1 LNLRAKPGVAC
12 SCGQT
17 THTNAQNQSVLT
29 VNVQIIT
36 NTRVMKRFPI
46 QIFCAGLVILL
57 MAFTSVNAQTY
68 EDAVIA
74 FNEASE
80 LAQKGN
86 HLQAIGAYERVI
98 TISGQIGS
106 EGDEIKTRA
115 QNQIPQLYFIVA
127 RDLFNAGQLL
137 DAAEAFQTAAEEA
150 SRFGNAQIAQRSLQT
165 IPRIFLAQGNQ
176 YLRIE
181 QFDQALDMYDR
192 ALAALPAYAA
202 AYYQKGL
209 VYRQQENL
217 EDALS
222 YFDRAIQV
230 GRQSGEADIVGRAV
244 GAARNFLL
252 VRGVEQMENNRTR
265 PATQLLRQALEYDQE
280 NAELHYRLAEVYNK
294 QALWA
299 NAIEHANKSLQ
310 LEQGGR
316 ADRAKIFFELGYALK
331 NQGNDSAACDAFSNA
346 AFGSFRAAAEHAM
359 EHELKCAGSNR
370 R

>member
-1 LNLRAKPGVAC
+1 
-12 SCGQT
+12 
-17 THTNAQNQSVLT
+17 
-29 VNVQIIT
+29 
-36 NTRVMKRFPI
+36 MKRF
-46 QIFCAGLVILL
+46 FTHTFSASLFAVLLV
-57 MAFTSVNAQTY
+57 FTSVNAQTY
-68 EDAVIA
+68 ESAVIA
-74 FNEASE
+74 FNEATE
-80 LAQKGN
+80 LAQQGN
-86 HLQAIGAYERVI
+86 HLQAIGAYERVL
-98 TISGQIGS
+98 TISGQIGT

-127 RDLFNAGQLL
+127 RDLFNSGQLL

-150 SRFGNAQIAQRSLQT
+150 NRFGNTQIAQRSLQT

-176 YLRIE
+176 YLRNE

-192 ALAALPAYAA
+192 ALAALPNYAA
-202 AYYQKGL
+202 AFYQKGL
-209 VYRQQENL
+209 VFRQQENL
-217 EDALS
+217 DEALA

-230 GRQSGEADIVGRAV
+230 GRQTGETDIVGRSI

-252 VRGVEQMENNRTR
+252 VRGVDQMENNRIR
-265 PATQLLRQALEYDQE
+265 PATQLLRQALDYDQDH
-280 NAELHYRLAEVYNK
+280 AELHYRLAEVYNK

-299 NAIEHANKSLQ
+299 NAIEHATRSLQ

-316 ADRAKIFFELGYALK
+316 ADRAKIYFELGYAYK

>member
-1 LNLRAKPGVAC
+1 
-12 SCGQT
+12 
-17 THTNAQNQSVLT
+17 
-29 VNVQIIT
+29 
-36 NTRVMKRFPI
+36 MKRFSTKT
-46 QIFCAGLVILL
+46 FLAGLVVLL
-57 MAFTSVNAQTY
+57 LAFTSVNAQSY
-68 EDAVIA
+68 EDVILS
-74 FNEASE
+74 FNEATE
-80 LAQKGN
+80 LAQQGN
-86 HLQAIGAYERVI
+86 HLQAIGAFERVI
-98 TISGQIGS
+98 TISGQVGS
-106 EGDEIKTRA
+106 EADEIKSRA

-127 RDLFNAGQLL
+127 RDLFNAGKLL

-150 SRFGNAQIAQRSLQT
+150 NRFGNAQIAQRSLQT
-165 IPRIFLAQGNQ
+165 IPRIYLAQGNQ
-176 YLRIE
+176 YLRNE

-192 ALAALPAYAA
+192 ALAAQPNYAA
-202 AYYQKGL
+202 AFYQKGL
-209 VYRQQENL
+209 VFRQQENL
-217 EDALS
+217 EEALS

-265 PATQLLRQALEYDQE
+265 PATQLLRQALEYDAE
-280 NAELHYRLAEVYNK
+280 HAELHYRLAEVYNK

-299 NAIEHANKSLQ
+299 NAIEHATRSLQ

-316 ADRAKIFFELGYALK
+316 ADRAKIYFELGYAYK

-359 EHELKCAGSNR
+359 EHELKCGGTNR